1 MKYYKDKDNVIYAYD
16 AYGWQDSF
24 IKEGLILIT
33 RSEAMAII
41 NLPPHHTL
49 HGLRLLGTKTLVW
62 QKR

>member
-1 MKYYKDKDNVIYAYD
+1 MKYYKDKNNVIYAYD

-41 NLPPHHTL
+41 NIPPHHIL
-49 HGLRLLGTKTLVW
+49 HGLRHQVAKTLV
-62 QKR
+62 